1 MNLSRLMILGLLAE
15 RGPMHGHQIRRAGE
29 LANAEVWGGITGGA
43 LYAELRKLSG
53 EALIRTVREEQV
65 GRRPARTVYEIT
77 EEGHLEL
84 AIQRDAAL
92 DVVFSSA
99 DPVSV
104 VLLFA
109 AGGNDA
115 DLRERLAARSRL
127 VAVQLDTMAAERERL
142 TAQGLLPPLAIAAF
156 RRGELRLEAEL
167 RWHEEFDSK
176 LATDADRP
184 GA

>member
-53 EALIRTVREEQV
+53 EALIRAIREEQV

-77 EEGHLEL
+77 DEGHLEL

-92 DVVFSSA
+92 DVIFGSA

-104 VLLFA
+104 VLLSRSAATSLTCAHGSPPGA
-109 AGGNDA
+109 AGS
-115 DLRERLAARSRL
+115 RSSS
-127 VAVQLDTMAAERERL
+127 T
-142 TAQGLLPPLAIAAF
+142 P
-156 RRGELRLEAEL
+156 
-167 RWHEEFDSK
+167 W
-176 LATDADRP
+176 RP
-184 GA
+184 NGSG